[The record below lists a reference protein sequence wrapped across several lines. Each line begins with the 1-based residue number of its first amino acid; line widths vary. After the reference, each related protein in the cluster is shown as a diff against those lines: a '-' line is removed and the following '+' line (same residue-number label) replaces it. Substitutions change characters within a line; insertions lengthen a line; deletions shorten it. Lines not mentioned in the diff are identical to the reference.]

1 MNAINPV
8 VFPVVVFLTV
18 LLAIGL
24 WCNRGLGRSIN
35 FQKDFFIANRSLG
48 GLVLA
53 LTLVATYG
61 SVSSFVSG
69 PGVAWSTGFGWVVFA
84 APQIIT
90 GFFILGILGKK
101 MAVLARRT
109 ESLTVID
116 LIQARYNCKSLS
128 VILALVLIVFFTA
141 TVVGQF
147 IGGAQI
153 FAAITGYDYKIG
165 LLIFATVTVI
175 YTSSGFKAVVLTD
188 AVCAVLM
195 LVGMITLGF
204 TMVKA
209 GGGMEQIMDNISKTN
224 VGEDG
229 ISNLLK
235 PNAGGT
241 LPYTLLLSA
250 WLLVGFCT
258 LGLPQSMVRCMSYK
272 STKGLSSAMIIATV
286 VCGALMIGMTLL
298 GVLSRGVILEKPVN
312 GTDAVIPEMIVNFM
326 DPVMAGVT
334 IIGPLAATMSTVSS
348 LLISAASAVA
358 RDLVRQVK
366 GPEYL
371 ETMSPQKSKRS
382 AVWVT
387 LILGVISIML
397 ALYPQSIV
405 VWVNMFAFGGL
416 ESAFMWPVVLGL
428 FWKRMNTSGA
438 LWGIA
443 LGLGSYCLAM
453 ATGFK
458 IMSFHSIL
466 IGTVIGLIASV
477 IGAYI
482 GSQSDEKILKIF
494 FPHKFA

>member
-371 ETMSPQKSKRS
+371 ESMSAQKSKR
-382 AVWVT
+382 
-387 LILGVISIML
+387 
-397 ALYPQSIV
+397 
-405 VWVNMFAFGGL
+405 FAAHF
-416 ESAFMWPVVLGL
+416 
-428 FWKRMNTSGA
+428 
-438 LWGIA
+438 
-443 LGLGSYCLAM
+443 
-453 ATGFK
+453 
-458 IMSFHSIL
+458 
-466 IGTVIGLIASV
+466 
-477 IGAYI
+477 
-482 GSQSDEKILKIF
+482 
-494 FPHKFA
+494 

>member
-8 VFPVVVFLTV
+8 IFPVVVFLTV

-116 LIQARYNCKSLS
+116 LIQARYNCKTLS

-188 AVCAVLM
+188 AVCAILM

-235 PNAGGT
+235 PDSGGT

-298 GVLSRGVILEKPVN
+298 GVLSRGVILEKPLN

-371 ETMSPQKSKRS
+371 EAMSPQTSKRS

-387 LILGVISIML
+387 LILGVISILL

-416 ESAFMWPVVLGL
+416 ESAFMWPMVLGL

-466 IGTVIGLIASV
+466 IGTVIGLVASV